1 MPATVTCR
9 IRILP
14 LDPFGARMGVGVP
27 AVAPSPGR
35 PPRSPAVL
43 VAPGVPA
50 SWPAVCSAHSRVD
63 LEPDLPTTSMTVN
76 LSKIGKFLTLLRR
89 IKTTKVCVMKYSD
102 CCYEVESLL

>member
-1 MPATVTCR
+1 
-9 IRILP
+9 
-14 LDPFGARMGVGVP
+14 MGVGVP

-63 LEPDLPTTSMTVN
+63 LEPDLPTTSVTVN
-76 LSKIGKFLTLLRR
+76 PFQNWEVPHCIE
-89 IKTTKVCVMKYSD
+89 KTQNYQ
-102 CCYEVESLL
+102 SLHDEIQ